1 MACSVAGR
9 GWRKWAACMQA
20 RTEVEANA
28 VKLEGDDS
36 ERSRLVVAVTKVAPQ
51 TGLPQLWPL

>member
-1 MACSVAGR
+1 
-9 GWRKWAACMQA
+9 MQA

-36 ERSRLVVAVTKVAPQ
+36 ERSRLVVALTKVAPQ

>member
-1 MACSVAGR
+1 MREGLQRSWEVLTQVVM
-9 GWRKWAACMQA
+9 WMQA

-36 ERSRLVVAVTKVAPQ
+36 ERSRLVVALTKVPHF
-51 TGLPQLWPL
+51 TLSLP